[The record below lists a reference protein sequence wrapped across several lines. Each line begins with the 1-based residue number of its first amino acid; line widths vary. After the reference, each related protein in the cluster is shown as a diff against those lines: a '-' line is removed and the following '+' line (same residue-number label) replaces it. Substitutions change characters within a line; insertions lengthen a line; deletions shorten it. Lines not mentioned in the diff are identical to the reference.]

1 VSGGTHDHGTL
12 VLARSPLQGSHLLR
26 PPLPVAFG
34 SHASSSED
42 SAESSS
48 HLVQP
53 QSSIAGRLYRSTGL
67 GSSRFARRYYGNP
80 LCSSGYVRCFSSP
93 GSPRTRKAC
102 GLLLPAGVAP
112 FGLRW
117 IVGCQHLPSAFRRVA
132 TSFIGPWRLGI
143 HHVLFFDYVSRT
155 SGSCFFVV
163 RAVTSVQ
170 TSPAL
175 AAPVAPLIDLFKVR
189 PVGSAGGAAGT
200 RTPDLRRARAALSQ
214 LSYGPLCCPARPRG
228 GRAWTR
234 TRDLGLI
241 RAAL

>member
-1 VSGGTHDHGTL
+1 
-12 VLARSPLQGSHLLR
+12 
-26 PPLPVAFG
+26 
-34 SHASSSED
+34 
-42 SAESSS
+42 
-48 HLVQP
+48 
-53 QSSIAGRLYRSTGL
+53 
-67 GSSRFARRYYGNP
+67 
-80 LCSSGYVRCFSSP
+80 VRCFSSP

-170 TSPAL
+170 TSPAR